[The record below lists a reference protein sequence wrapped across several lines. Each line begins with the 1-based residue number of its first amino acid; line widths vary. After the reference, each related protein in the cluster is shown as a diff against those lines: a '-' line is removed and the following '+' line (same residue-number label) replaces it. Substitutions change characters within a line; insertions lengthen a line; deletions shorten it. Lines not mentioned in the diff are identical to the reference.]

1 MKKSGDKMG
10 DVYLSIIIPTLG
22 RKDEVTALLDSI
34 KDTKIDCIYEV
45 IVVDQN
51 EDGLLDELC
60 MEYKRDLNLTQYKVL
75 FKGLS
80 KAKNY
85 GIDHANGE
93 ILCFP
98 DDDAEM
104 CSDTVNKALKTLIE
118 KQVDCVFGKCV
129 DKQTKEDSVMKFKTQ
144 EQLLTLDNFEG
155 AFVEATMFA
164 KKDIFAKHMYDEKL
178 GVGSIF
184 GSQEGYDLVYRLLKD
199 GKKLFYN
206 PEIVFFHPQKVA
218 TKSTEEE
225 VRRAFYYSCGFGYLC
240 KKHGFKK
247 KYKKRLWLLRLGIP
261 VVAVLNRKELKY
273 FRAQKMGITLGYDI
287 L

>member
-1 MKKSGDKMG
+1 MKMS

-22 RKDEVTALLDSI
+22 RKDEVRALFDSI
-34 KDTKIDCIYEV
+34 KNTKIDCTYEV
-45 IVVDQN
+45 LVIDQN
-51 EDGLLDELC
+51 EDGLLDQLC
-60 MEYKRDLNLTQYKVL
+60 LEYKDALNVMQHKVL

-93 ILCFP
+93 VLCFP

-104 CSDTVNKALKTLIE
+104 CSDTVHTALEILRDKDVE
-118 KQVDCVFGKCV
+118 CVFGKCV
-129 DKQTKEDSVMKFKTQ
+129 DKETKEDSVMKFRAQ

-164 KKDIFAKHMYDEKL
+164 KKDIFYNHRYDEKL

-184 GSQEGYDLVYRLLKD
+184 GSQEGYDLVYRMLKD
-199 GKKLFYN
+199 GKKLFYS
-206 PEIVFFHPQKVA
+206 PEIVFYHPHKVA
-218 TKSTEEE
+218 TKSTEGE

-240 KKHGFKK
+240 KKHGFVK
-247 KYKKRLWLLRLGIP
+247 KYKKRLWLLRFGIP
-261 VVAVLNRKELKY
+261 VIAVIRHKELKY
-273 FRAQKMGITLGYDI
+273 FRAQKMGLELGYDT
-287 L
+287 LQ